1 MSLGAGE
8 EVRFYL
14 NLLKNNWLGP
24 KYDLPKIPGPPGYWG
39 AGEGAVGGAV
49 NLAVLG
55 GTGPAQGYQGH
66 QDTGEQVRGVVG
78 GAAVLA
84 AV

>member
-39 AGEGAVGGAV
+39 AGEAIDSA
-49 NLAVLG
+49 A
-55 GTGPAQGYQGH
+55 
-66 QDTGEQVRGVVG
+66 
-78 GAAVLA
+78 AAVCA
-84 AV
+84 NAFAWVNSCCS

>member
-8 EVRFYL
+8 ELRFYL

-39 AGEGAVGGAV
+39 AGEPLVTAAGPTGSSFASNAVQ
-49 NLAVLG
+49 LFQ
-55 GTGPAQGYQGH
+55 QGCYH
-66 QDTGEQVRGVVG
+66 CSRCS
-78 GAAVLA
+78 
-84 AV
+84 